1 VWSARVSAR
10 CRGELGADL
19 AGFRRAEFG
28 VETKSLLPVLA
39 CLARITGGVIGAGEA
54 VVRAGLLVWVAS
66 LAGYGEGLVVLSAG
80 LHGQA
85 RAGQGFPEA
94 VERLGFGGPVAQ
106 FIVDGK
112 RLPVESD
119 SLLETS
125 LAQ

>member
-1 VWSARVSAR
+1 MV
-10 CRGELGADL
+10 ADL
-19 AGFRRAEFG
+19 AGE
-28 VETKSLLPVLA
+28 
-39 CLARITGGVIGAGEA
+39 GEGA
-54 VVRAGLLVWVAS
+54 VVLVAGLP
-66 LAGYGEGLVVLSAG
+66 
-80 LHGQA
+80 GQA
-85 RAGQGFPEA
+85 RPGQGFPQA